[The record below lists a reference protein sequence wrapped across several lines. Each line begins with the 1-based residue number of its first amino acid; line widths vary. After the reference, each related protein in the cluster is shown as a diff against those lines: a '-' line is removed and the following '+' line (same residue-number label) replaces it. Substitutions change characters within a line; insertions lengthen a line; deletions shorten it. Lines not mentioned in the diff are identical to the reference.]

1 MALRGNRRPWA
12 LVALAVVSTLGG
24 LFAGGPTSQAA
35 PTVPLLP
42 IPAVGMNVHALWSD
56 APVLGVVESSLA
68 DAHVGWLRIDVGW
81 QSLQDTSRSA
91 WSAYHL
97 AELDAVV
104 NGARAHGQHLLLT
117 VWGTPRWA
125 NGGMAKIVPPTAAS
139 DYANAMGVLANRYR
153 GRVEAW
159 EIWNE
164 PNHPNYFAGHDP
176 VAYAALVKAAYPAV
190 KAADPSALV
199 VAGSTSYNDVGWLG
213 QAYAAGMGGHFD
225 VLSTH
230 AYQGLADAPPEAPAA
245 GSIYRFTN
253 LSAVHDL
260 MAAHGDAAKNIWVTE
275 FGWSAHANQGSE
287 ANWERGVTPQQQA
300 DYLVRAIE
308 LARVAYPYVD
318 HLFWYNAR
326 DRSDT
331 DLHSNSYGV
340 MRSDLSPK
348 PALIALK
355 AYLDPNGVATVSASD
370 ANALEGSS
378 TPGVLHFT
386 IGLDRPAIAPV
397 SVHWSTVAGTATSGD
412 FVGASGVVA
421 IPAGARDAAVD
432 IATVADSV
440 VEPTETFG
448 LRLGASTVAVGR
460 AEATG
465 TIVDDDSG
473 LPTLDVLDARRVE
486 GNAGS
491 RSVAITVRLSAASTT
506 PVSVTY
512 APKPRTATNADFW
525 TSAPKVLTFSPGET
539 SKKLYVGIRSDT
551 IREGQ
556 EWFALVLSK
565 PSGAI
570 LGRALGAITVV
581 DDD

>member
-1 MALRGNRRPWA
+1 M
-12 LVALAVVSTLGG
+12 STLGG
-24 LFAGGPTSQAA
+24 LFAGATPSHAA
-35 PTVPLLP
+35 PTVPVRP
-42 IPAVGMNVHALWSD
+42 IPAIGMNVHAMWSD
-56 APVLGVVESSLA
+56 APVLTAVETSLA
-68 DAHVGWLRIDVGW
+68 NAHVGWLRIDVGW

-125 NGGMAKIVPPTAAS
+125 NGGKAKTVPPTAAS
-139 DYANAMGVLANRYR
+139 DYGNAIGVLANRYR

-164 PNHPNYFAGHDP
+164 PNHPNYFASHDP

-213 QAYAAGMGGHFD
+213 QAYAAGMGGNFD

-260 MAAHGDAAKNIWVTE
+260 MAAHGDAAKKIWVTE
-275 FGWSAHANQGSE
+275 FGWSAHANQGTE

-300 DYLVRAIE
+300 DYLVRAVE

-340 MRSDLSPK
+340 MRTDLSPK
-348 PALIALK
+348 PALTALA
-355 AYLDPNGVATVSASD
+355 AYLDPNGGATVSVSD
-370 ANALEGSS
+370 ASAVEGSA
-378 TPGVLHFT
+378 TPGLLHFT
-386 IGLDRPAIAPV
+386 IGLDRPAPAPV
-397 SVHWSTVAGTATSGD
+397 SVPWSTVAGTATSAD
-412 FVGASGVVA
+412 FVGASGVVV
-421 IPAGARDAAVD
+421 IPVGARDAGVD

-440 VEPTETFG
+440 VEPNETFG
-448 LRLGASTVAVGR
+448 LRLGAATVAVGR

-465 TIVDDDSG
+465 TIIDDDFG
-473 LPTLDVLDARRVE
+473 PPTLDVLDARRVE
-486 GNAGS
+486 GNTGS
-491 RSVAITVRLSAASTT
+491 RSVAITVRLSAPSST
-506 PVSVTY
+506 PVSVAY
-512 APKPRTATNADFW
+512 APSPRTATTADFW
-525 TSAPKVLTFSPGET
+525 KSAPRLLTFTPGET
-539 SKKLYVGIRSDT
+539 AKKLYVGIRPDT
-551 IREGQ
+551 IHEGR
-556 EWFALVLSK
+556 EWFALILST

-570 LGRALGAITVV
+570 LGRSLASITIV